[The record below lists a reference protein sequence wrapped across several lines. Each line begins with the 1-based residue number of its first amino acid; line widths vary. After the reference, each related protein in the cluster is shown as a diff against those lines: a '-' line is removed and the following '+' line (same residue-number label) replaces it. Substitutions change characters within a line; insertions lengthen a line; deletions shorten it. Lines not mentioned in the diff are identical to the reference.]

1 MADDDR
7 DFIERTESRTAKL
20 HGKPASFDQIADNF
34 ALYGLKKRAA
44 TLEDFDTE
52 LRAEIDSG
60 SHSLRRRVQLMTLRK
75 KMGGVHEALRKAKR

>member
-7 DFIERTESRTAKL
+7 DFVERVESWAGKL
-20 HGKPASFDQIADNF
+20 HGKPASIDQIGDNF

-44 TLEDFDTE
+44 TLEDIDTE
-52 LRAEIDSG
+52 LRGDIDSG
-60 SHSLRRRVQLMTLRK
+60 SHSLRRRVQLMTMRK

>member
-7 DFIERTESRTAKL
+7 DLIERADSVSGKL
-20 HGKPASFDQIADNF
+20 YGQPASADEIAENF

-44 TLEDFDTE
+44 VLEGIDLD
-52 LRAEIDSG
+52 LRGEIASG
-60 SHSLRRRVQLMTLRK
+60 SHNLRRHAQLMVLRR